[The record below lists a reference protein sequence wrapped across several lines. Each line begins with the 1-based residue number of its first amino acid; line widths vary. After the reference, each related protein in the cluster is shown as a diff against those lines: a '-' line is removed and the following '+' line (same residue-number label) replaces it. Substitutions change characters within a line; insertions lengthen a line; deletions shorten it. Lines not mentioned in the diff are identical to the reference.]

1 MAKYVWCASLLVML
15 AGCYR
20 EPTNPA
26 QVKQNEAEQKTT
38 AQPTMPQDDVH
49 AGLMGGAASSPSASA
64 PAGEIIEA
72 RDVEIGAAVL
82 TAPDDWVRRKPTSMF
97 LLTEFTLPKV
107 EGDSADGRL
116 TVSSAMGSIEDN
128 INRWR
133 SQFGGKPEKEH
144 QETLKVGDTEIIWV
158 DFTGSFA
165 DGFASPTAKPGQ
177 RMVAAVIPVAGQQ
190 FFIKGTGPE
199 KTVAAHADRIRA
211 FVQSVRA
218 KGAAAPATD
227 SQPAATPAPADP
239 APATPAPA
247 TPAPATTAPA
257 DPAPATPAPATPEPA
272 TPAPADPAPADP
284 APADP
289 APADPAPAPPA
300 GETPPAPA
308 GDGTSK

>member
-26 QVKQNEAEQKTT
+26 QIKQNAAEQKTT

-49 AGLMGGAASSPSASA
+49 AGVMGGGSMGGGAMGGGAMGGAA
-64 PAGEIIEA
+64 PAGEIIES
-72 RDVEIGAAVL
+72 REVEIGAAVL
-82 TAPDDWVRRKPTSMF
+82 TAPADWVRRKPNSMF
-97 LLTEFTLPKV
+97 LLTEFTLPKAD
-107 EGDSADGRL
+107 GDSADGRL

-133 SQFGGKPEKEH
+133 GQFGGKPEKEH
-144 QETLKVGDTEIIWV
+144 QETLKVGDTEIICV
-158 DFTGSFA
+158 DFSGSFA
-165 DGFASPTAKPGQ
+165 DGFASPTAKPGY

-211 FVQSVRA
+211 FVQSVQA
-218 KGAAAPATD
+218 KGAAAPAPETK
-227 SQPAATPAPADP
+227 PAADPAPATPAPADPAPATPPATDPAPPAPAPTTPAPADP

-247 TPAPATTAPA
+247 
-257 DPAPATPAPATPEPA
+257 DPA
-272 TPAPADPAPADP
+272 PAPADPA
-284 APADP
+284 APAGD
-289 APADPAPAPPA
+289 
-300 GETPPAPA
+300 TPPAPA

>member
-1 MAKYVWCASLLVML
+1 MAKYVWCASLLVIL

-38 AQPTMPQDDVH
+38 AQPTMPQDDIH
-49 AGLMGGAASSPSASA
+49 AGLMGGAASSPAASA

-82 TAPDDWVRRKPTSMF
+82 TAPDEWVRRKPTSMF
-97 LLTEFTLPKV
+97 LLTEFTLPKA
-107 EGDSADGRL
+107 DSDTADGRL

-133 SQFGGKPEKEH
+133 GQFGGKPEKEN
-144 QETLKVGDTEIIWV
+144 QETIKVGDTEIIWV
-158 DFTGSFA
+158 DFSGSFA
-165 DGFASPTAKPGQ
+165 DGFASPTAKPGY

-211 FVQSVRA
+211 FVQSVQV
-218 KGAAAPATD
+218 KGAAPAPASQPAADPAPAAPAT
-227 SQPAATPAPADP
+227 PAPAPADPAPADP

-247 TPAPATTAPA
+247 DST
-257 DPAPATPAPATPEPA
+257 
-272 TPAPADPAPADP
+272 
-284 APADP
+284 
-289 APADPAPAPPA
+289 PPA

>member
-38 AQPTMPQDDVH
+38 AQPTMPQDDIH
-49 AGLMGGAASSPSASA
+49 AGLMGGAASSPAASA

-82 TAPDDWVRRKPTSMF
+82 TAPDEWVRRKPTSMF
-97 LLTEFTLPKV
+97 LLTEFTLPKA
-107 EGDSADGRL
+107 DSDTADGRL

-133 SQFGGKPEKEH
+133 GQFGGKPEKEN
-144 QETLKVGDTEIIWV
+144 QETIKVGDTEIIWV
-158 DFTGSFA
+158 DFSGSFA
-165 DGFASPTAKPGQ
+165 DGFASPTAKPGY

-211 FVQSVRA
+211 FVQSVQV
-218 KGAAAPATD
+218 KGAAPAPASQPAADPAPAAPAT
-227 SQPAATPAPADP
+227 PAPAPADPAPADP

-247 TPAPATTAPA
+247 DST
-257 DPAPATPAPATPEPA
+257 
-272 TPAPADPAPADP
+272 
-284 APADP
+284 
-289 APADPAPAPPA
+289 PPA

>member
-1 MAKYVWCASLLVML
+1 VAKYVWCASLLVML

-38 AQPTMPQDDVH
+38 AQPTMPQDDIH
-49 AGLMGGAASSPSASA
+49 AGLMGGAASSPAASA

-82 TAPDDWVRRKPTSMF
+82 TAPDEWVRRKPNSVF

-133 SQFGGKPEKEH
+133 GQFGGKPEKEN
-144 QETLKVGDTEIIWV
+144 QETLTVGDTQITWV
-158 DFTGSFA
+158 DFTGAFA
-165 DGFASPTAKPGQ
+165 DGFASATPKPGY
-177 RMVAAVIPVAGQQ
+177 RMLAAVIPVAGQQ
-190 FFIKGTGPE
+190 FFIKGYGPE
-199 KTVAAHADRIRA
+199 KTVAANADRIRA

-227 SQPAATPAPADP
+227 SQPAATPAPAD
-239 APATPAPA
+239 AA
-247 TPAPATTAPA
+247 
-257 DPAPATPAPATPEPA
+257 
-272 TPAPADPAPADP
+272 PAPADPAPADP

-289 APADPAPAPPA
+289 APADPAPAD
-300 GETPPAPA
+300 PAPA
-308 GDGTSK
+308 D